1 MTGSAGDSAPD
12 TDHAVVLAVRNFRR
26 GAVPDDG
33 DEVPLT
39 GGGGLPELEFAPG
52 RAAAVG
58 SSLAALGYRLHGGAV
73 LVDPGLDLART
84 SLDDAVGRTPVGG
97 GLVVHLISHGH
108 TDSSGSLRIAL
119 ADSARGDGLD
129 VESWLRD
136 LEREGRPA
144 ALIML
149 DVCHA
154 GAAVRWQ
161 WNNWSMR
168 LRAEARSADARRAWV
183 LAAAAPEEKAFNGR
197 FSEAVAAVL
206 QRLRAD
212 GLETDPSLE
221 FVPVSLVTREIR
233 ATLDRLWRD
242 GKGMPQ
248 HLDSTPLALGEE
260 PALRLF
266 RNPRFAPTTLA
277 RLRLGAEDSLRSF
290 LAELD
295 PVLDAHHYITR
306 AFGARDDSVGSCL
319 FSGRDA
325 ELAVLTP
332 WLNNTPASPLP
343 AQQSPAPLTD
353 TSLPDPSLPD
363 TSRPQTREPGAPQP
377 GAGGAGGPHSGGRK
391 PGARETGAAQ
401 PETARSRVPP
411 SPAGP
416 PSPSLAVVTG
426 GPGTGKSALLGML
439 VCAAHPQLRRALLE
453 RLPRQPR
460 LPGRATA
467 FAAVHARGRET
478 GQLASSIGRQLGLPV
493 PAAGLT
499 PVQLIGALRRRAER
513 GHPVATVVVDALD
526 EALNPADVVD
536 LLLLP
541 LAGARAKRARSG
553 TETAV
558 CRLLAGTRDVEDTA
572 AVVAGARERGLL
584 LDLDDADRTV
594 LRDDVAEF
602 VRRHLELSP
611 LYDAGH
617 QDELRERLGG
627 ELADALV
634 GEEAHAGAPG
644 PYLLARLYLHQL
656 LDAPRAIGTED
667 IDDVIARAPRTVA
680 DMLELDLAR
689 LGDPWARPLLVAVAH
704 AKHPGIPAALAR
716 AVAPWMNGAP
726 PAEGPEAEGPSAH
739 GPLVNAPRAD
749 GPGAHGTGV
758 YGPEAEGR
766 PAADTGRPEDTGR
779 LTAPAPDVPA
789 PDVPVPDV
797 PAPDAPSSDAAVPD
811 AAGTLE
817 RVGFYLRRTADPEGP
832 TLYRLFHQELV
843 DHLRALPAAGGGPAA
858 PAVLRALLAPLRPDP
873 AGPVRW
879 RAALPYQLRH
889 ALEHAGDAGRAD
901 ELVADPEFLI
911 HAGPPAPALDVLDG
925 EAARELAA
933 VYRMSARRHRVLD
946 AAARRSV
953 LALDAMRSGR
963 GGLAA
968 LLTIGGDGGDGEPGA
983 PGLSGGTG
991 GWSPLWASGSA
1002 GEEAPAAVL
1011 TGAPGAARRLT
1022 VEERSGRTEVLAS
1035 GGPGWTTRWDL
1046 ASAQEIPRTVP
1057 AGDVVHIAPRKDWG
1071 PALARQLRAWASG
1084 GGAGG
1089 AGGRGRPV
1097 RRISFGRAAG
1107 VLTVHDERGGEVATV
1122 ADVLT
1127 GVAESSGAPLAALV
1141 LRSQEIRLLD
1151 LAGPEPLP
1159 LPRLTGAPG
1168 AVRSVAVYAAGP
1180 DRTVVLALTSAGPVI
1195 WDTAG
1200 PGAAGGDREIRAVPL
1215 AGGEAYD
1222 DSGPVT
1228 LFADERGGPDEAG
1241 EQGGS
1246 EEPGGRDEPGGPG
1259 GPVAAVAN
1267 GGSVTLYPL
1276 DTPGEGRRILGGSA
1290 RSLTAL
1296 TAAVAGGRG
1305 ILVGGSA
1312 DGSVRVWD
1320 LAVPRAPDAG
1330 QRHPGPVVAV
1340 AAGSAGGR
1348 RLLLGACGEEVWMRD
1363 PVTGRRTGR
1372 IRTGQVGVTA
1382 LAFTRLGR
1390 RPVILTAGADW
1401 TLRIWDAQRRT
1412 PVGGPLISRAG
1423 RTDALAVGRLA
1434 GRPVAVTGG
1443 DGAIAVWDLLSG
1455 SLVGEHATAH
1465 DAPVRGLAFA
1475 PDDKGGARLVSG
1487 GDDGTVRFWELTEQA
1502 LVQRSFARLPGAVT
1516 CVRGVG
1522 GLALTGGADRT
1533 IRVWDALSGEPDG
1546 EPLTGHSDAVGRLT
1560 AGRFAGVP
1568 AVFSIGADA
1577 TLRTWDLRGRRPLA
1591 VLDLPSAAHDLV
1603 WSSPGRIAVGLGRD
1617 LVVLEE
1623 ARGITDPW
1631 GGSMTPG
1638 TDTLPTPAPAP
1649 PGP

>member
-1 MTGSAGDSAPD
+1 MTDVAGDSAPD
-12 TDHAVVLAVRNFRR
+12 TDHAVVLAVRNFRHSPL
-26 GAVPDDG
+26 PDDG
-33 DEVPLT
+33 DEVPLRGGT
-39 GGGGLPELEFAPG
+39 GFPELEFAPG
-52 RAAAVG
+52 RATAVG
-58 SSLAALGYRLHGGAV
+58 ASLAALGYRLHGGAV
-73 LVDPGLDLART
+73 LVDPTLTVART
-84 SLDDAVGRTPVGG
+84 SLDDAVGRTPAGG
-97 GLVVHLISHGH
+97 GLVVHLVSHGH

-119 ADSARGDGLD
+119 ADSAPGDGLD

-168 LRAEARSADARRAWV
+168 LRAEARSANARRAWV

-206 QRLRAD
+206 ERLRVD

-233 ATLDRLWRD
+233 AALDRLWRD
-242 GKGMPQ
+242 EKGVPQ

-295 PVLDAHHYITR
+295 PVLDAYHYITR
-306 AFGARDDSVGSCL
+306 AFGARDDAVGSCL

-325 ELAVLTP
+325 ELEILTP
-332 WLNNTPASPLP
+332 WLNTTSAAS
-343 AQQSPAPLTD
+343 SPSPV
-353 TSLPDPSLPD
+353 P
-363 TSRPQTREPGAPQP
+363 
-377 GAGGAGGPHSGGRK
+377 
-391 PGARETGAAQ
+391 
-401 PETARSRVPP
+401 RSRASRARVSPSHGP

-416 PSPSLAVVTG
+416 PSPSLVVVTG
-426 GPGTGKSALLGML
+426 SPGTGKSALLGML

-453 RLPRQPR
+453 RLPRQLR

-467 FAAVHARGRET
+467 FAAVHARGREA
-478 GQLASSIGRQLGLPV
+478 GQLASSIGRQLGLSV

-499 PVQLIGALRRRAER
+499 PVQLIAALGRRAER
-513 GHPVATVVVDALD
+513 GHPVATVVLDALD

-541 LAGARAKRARSG
+541 LAGARTKRTRSG
-553 TETAV
+553 AETAV
-558 CRLLAGTRDVEDTA
+558 CRLLVGTRDVEDTA
-572 AVVAGARERGLL
+572 AVVAGARDRGRL

-617 QDELRERLGG
+617 QEDLRDRLSGG
-627 ELADALV
+627 LADALV
-634 GEEAHAGAPG
+634 GEETHPGAPG

-656 LDAPRAIGTED
+656 LDAPEAIGSDD
-667 IDDVIARAPRTVA
+667 IDDVVGRAPRTVA

-689 LGDPWARPLLVAVAH
+689 LGDPWARSLLVAVAH

-726 PAEGPEAEGPSAH
+726 PADGPEAH
-739 GPLVNAPRAD
+739 D
-749 GPGAHGTGV
+749 GPVANV
-758 YGPEAEGR
+758 
-766 PAADTGRPEDTGR
+766 PAADRPGEEGGPPDDGGPPEGGGLPAGAGRV
-779 LTAPAPDVPA
+779 TAAAPNA
-789 PDVPVPDV
+789 PVP
-797 PAPDAPSSDAAVPD
+797 PVPD

-843 DHLRALPAAGGGPAA
+843 DHLRALPTASGEPAA
-858 PAVLRALLAPLRPDP
+858 PAVLRALLSPLSPDP
-873 AGPVRW
+873 AEPVRW
-879 RAALPYQLRH
+879 RLALPYQLRH
-889 ALEHAGDAGRAD
+889 VLEHAGDARRAD
-901 ELVADPEFLI
+901 ELVADPEFLVN
-911 HAGPPAPALDVLDG
+911 AGPPAAALDGLDS
-925 EAARELAA
+925 EEARELAA
-933 VYRMSARRHRVLD
+933 VYRMSAPRHRLCD
-946 AAARRSV
+946 PGARRSV

-968 LLTIGGDGGDGEPGA
+968 LLTAGRDGEAGA
-983 PGLSGGTG
+983 PGGGTG

-1002 GEEAPAAVL
+1002 GAEAPVAVL
-1011 TGAPGAARRLT
+1011 TGAPGAARSLT
-1022 VEERSGRTEVLAS
+1022 VEEWSGRTEVLAS
-1035 GGPGWTTRWDL
+1035 GGTGWTSRWDL
-1046 ASAQEIPRTVP
+1046 ASAQGIHPAVP
-1057 AGDVVHIAPRKDWG
+1057 AKGVVFPALLRAG
-1071 PALARQLRAWASG
+1071 ATALARWMNARPG
-1084 GGAGG
+1084 GGPAPG
-1089 AGGRGRPV
+1089 ADGPAV
-1097 RRISFGRAAG
+1097 RASFSPADGLLTVFDERSGETATLAG
-1107 VLTVHDERGGEVATV
+1107 VR
-1122 ADVLT
+1122 T
-1127 GVAESSGAPLAALV
+1127 GVAESSGKPLAALV
-1141 LRSQEIRLLD
+1141 LHSQEIRLLD
-1151 LAGPEPLP
+1151 PAGPVPLP
-1159 LPRLTGAPG
+1159 PLRLTGAPG
-1168 AVRSVAVYAAGP
+1168 VVRAVAVSAVGP
-1180 DRTVVLALTSAGPVI
+1180 GRTLVLAVTSAGPVF
-1195 WDTAG
+1195 WDVSG
-1200 PGAAGGDREIRAVPL
+1200 PGPAEGDREVRAVPL
-1215 AGGEAYD
+1215 TSGEPYD
-1222 DSGPVT
+1222 DFGPVD
-1228 LFADERGGPDEAG
+1228 LFADE
-1241 EQGGS
+1241 S
-1246 EEPGGRDEPGGPG
+1246 G

-1267 GGSVTLYPL
+1267 GGSVTLHPV

-1296 TAAVAGGRG
+1296 TSAVAGGRR

-1320 LAVPRAPDAG
+1320 LTAPRAPDAG

-1340 AAGSAGGR
+1340 TAGSAGGR
-1348 RLLLGACGEEVWMRD
+1348 RLLLGASGEEVWMRD
-1363 PVTGRRTGR
+1363 PATGLTTGR

-1401 TLRIWDAQRRT
+1401 TLRIWDARRRT
-1412 PVGGPLISRAG
+1412 PVGAPLISRAG
-1423 RTDALAVGRLA
+1423 RTDALAVGRLD

-1443 DGAIAVWDLLSG
+1443 DGALAVWDLPSG

-1475 PDDKGGARLVSG
+1475 PDAGGRARLVSC

-1516 CVRGVG
+1516 CVRVVG

-1533 IRVWDALSGEPDG
+1533 VRVWDALSGEPDG
-1546 EPLTGHSDAVGRLT
+1546 EPLTGHSDAVGRLA

-1568 AVFSIGADA
+1568 AVFSLGADA
-1577 TLRTWDLRGRRPLA
+1577 TLRTWDLKERRPLA
-1591 VLDLPSAAHDLV
+1591 VLDLPSAAHDLA
-1603 WSSPGRIAVGLGRD
+1603 WSSPGRIALGLGRD

-1623 ARGITDPW
+1623 SPGIT
-1631 GGSMTPG
+1631 G
-1638 TDTLPTPAPAP
+1638 P
-1649 PGP
+1649 PGASLH